1 MSENLN
7 GAYRILAVDD
17 DRIIRNTISTALTK
31 FGMLVTTAENLSEAK
46 QKVTSEPFD
55 LVIMDRVLPD
65 GDGVQMCAFLKD
77 KPVLKAIPVL
87 MLTGKVET
95 DDKVLGLQL
104 GADDYLTKPFA
115 LTELRARIEALL
127 RRTEQ
132 LNTARQ
138 IRKSFWR
145 Y

>member
-1 MSENLN
+1 MNEDLN

-31 FGMLVTTAENLSEAK
+31 FGMLVTTAENLAEAK

-65 GDGVQMCAFLKD
+65 GDGVQMCSFLKE
-77 KPVLKAIPVL
+77 KPVLKTIPVL

-95 DDKVLGLQL
+95 EDKVLGLQL

-115 LTELRARIEALL
+115 LTELKARIDALL

>member
-1 MSENLN
+1 MNENIN

-77 KPVLKAIPVL
+77 KPVLKTIPVL

-115 LTELRARIEALL
+115 LTELKARIDALL

>member
-1 MSENLN
+1 MNENLN

-31 FGMLVTTAENLSEAK
+31 FGMLVTTAENLAEAK

-65 GDGVQMCAFLKD
+65 GDGVQMCSFLKE
-77 KPVLKAIPVL
+77 KPVLKTIPVL

-95 DDKVLGLQL
+95 EDKVLGLQL

-115 LTELRARIEALL
+115 LTELKARIDALL

>member
-1 MSENLN
+1 MKENIN

-31 FGMLVTTAENLSEAK
+31 FGMLVTTAENLTEAK

-65 GDGVQMCAFLKD
+65 GDGVQMCSFLKER
-77 KPVLKAIPVL
+77 PVLKTIPVL

-115 LTELRARIEALL
+115 LTELKARIDALL

>member
-1 MSENLN
+1 MNDGTN

-31 FGMLVTTAENLSEAK
+31 FGMLVTTAENLAEAK

-65 GDGVQMCAFLKD
+65 GDGVQMCSFLKE
-77 KPVLKAIPVL
+77 KPVLKTIPVL

-95 DDKVLGLQL
+95 EDKVLGLQL

-115 LTELRARIEALL
+115 LTELKARIDALL

>member
-1 MSENLN
+1 MNEDLN

-31 FGMLVTTAENLSEAK
+31 FGMLVTTAENLAEAK

-55 LVIMDRVLPD
+55 LVIIDRVLPD
-65 GDGVQMCAFLKD
+65 GDGVQMCSFLKE
-77 KPVLKAIPVL
+77 KPVLKTIPVL

-95 DDKVLGLQL
+95 EDKVLGLQL

-115 LTELRARIEALL
+115 LTELKARIDALL

>member
-1 MSENLN
+1 MSDGTN
-7 GAYRILAVDD
+7 GNYRILAVDD

-31 FGMLVTTAENLSEAK
+31 FGMLVTTAENLAEAK

-65 GDGVQMCAFLKD
+65 GDGVQMCSFLKE
-77 KPVLKAIPVL
+77 KPILKNIPVL

-95 DDKVLGLQL
+95 EDKVLGLQL

-115 LTELRARIEALL
+115 LTELKARIDALL

>member
-1 MSENLN
+1 MNENLD

-17 DRIIRNTISTALTK
+17 DRIIRNTISSALTK
-31 FGMLVTTAENLSEAK
+31 FGMLVTAAENLAEAK
-46 QKVTSEPFD
+46 QKVASETFD

-65 GDGVQMCAFLKD
+65 GDGVQMCAFLKER
-77 KPVLKAIPVL
+77 PVLKTIPVL

-95 DDKVLGLQL
+95 EDKVLGLQL

-115 LTELRARIEALL
+115 LTELKARIDALL
-127 RRTEQ
+127 RRTAQ

>member
-1 MSENLN
+1 MNESTN
-7 GAYRILAVDD
+7 GTYRILAVDD
-17 DRIIRNTISTALTK
+17 DCVVLNTINAALTR
-31 FGMLVTTAENLSEAK
+31 FGMLVTTAENLAEAK

-55 LVIMDRVLPD
+55 LVIMDRILPD
-65 GDGVQMCAFLKD
+65 GDGVQMCSFLKE
-77 KPVLKAIPVL
+77 KPVLKTIPVL
-87 MLTGKVET
+87 MLTGKAET

-115 LTELRARIEALL
+115 LAELKARIDALL
-127 RRTEQ
+127 RRTAQ